1 MLQNNNFRENTLQE
15 RGFLSVMQVMDVF
28 EIHPALE
35 LSDVGRKGS
44 LSILIGGTIETF
56 FLKVENAGFM
66 TDAALFFQ
74 ASELTA
80 VEDDEL
86 VVGAWQD
93 VVSVAGFLVSLICA
107 VDGVFEAEDGT

>member
-1 MLQNNNFRENTLQE
+1 MI
-15 RGFLSVMQVMDVF
+15 QVMDVF

-44 LSILIGGTIETF
+44 LPILIGGTIETF
-56 FLKVENAGFM
+56 FLKVENADSM

-80 VEDDEL
+80 VEDDEFA
-86 VVGAWQD
+86 VVIGED
-93 VVSVAGFLVSLICA
+93 VIPIAGFLVSLVCA
-107 VDGVFEAEDGT
+107 VDGVTEAEDGT